1 MAIQNGDN
9 CVSGGTFLNRWKDSK
24 KGGDIDNTR
33 SGRQSTVICSKAKK
47 QVDQR
52 FRDNWSPII
61 NETAV

>member
-52 FRDNWSPII
+52 FRDN
-61 NETAV
+61 